1 MNSANFLLRYAR
13 KRWIQV
19 LAACLV
25 LYAGAGFL
33 LLPAILKTQVPK
45 KLAPLVHRPVELVRV
60 RTNPFTLSVTLDGF
74 QIRDKDGSPLVGWE
88 RFHIGLSWQTLV
100 RFTPVFRVIRLE
112 GFHAHV
118 ALDRKGDPTFADLL
132 VPSPA
137 PAAPAKPA
145 GNPPEIRIQ
154 RLEVVNARVEFLDQ
168 ATSQPFATVL
178 GPLNLSLDG
187 FRLSRDSRNPYAF
200 DGRTERGET
209 FGWNGHF
216 LLEPLRSQG
225 SFYVGRLFLPKYAPF
240 YRDDVA
246 FAILAGTLDLKV
258 SYEFEWAEGSHV
270 FRLHQGEVALDHL
283 AVAEAGRTDAAV
295 ELPALRVRGVEADLL
310 ESWAKVAAVELRDGT
325 LRVRRDRNGS
335 LNLQRMAASRKPP
348 EKPKDKPFRFDL
360 AQLKVVNQTIAIQDL
375 VPKKPVD
382 LTLDQLGLTV
392 DHFSLEPAQS
402 CDLELALRWN
412 GSGQVH
418 AKGQA
423 APMKA
428 TGALDFQIAGVDL
441 APFNPYLDPAMA
453 AVINAGKLGVSGR
466 AEFDAPAAR
475 YAFKGQAQV
484 DGFQAT
490 QGPARNAVVG
500 WKGLKVAGIQATSKP
515 MALAIASIDWMA
527 PTARF
532 LEPPAPP
539 QAATPAPAPAPAA
552 PPAAAPGP
560 GLKAEIGAFRI
571 KGGAFNFLDRSIQPE
586 ATLSLDSIEVQ
597 VGRLSTDPA
606 ARAQLDLQAKVNGT
620 APFHA
625 KGTVNLL
632 SQAAYS
638 DLVVTLG
645 GMDLSPLT
653 PYAGHFLGYPIEKGK
668 VELDLRY
675 LVQDR
680 RLQAENK
687 IRMDQLT
694 LGESTN
700 DPAAI
705 HVPVKL
711 GLALLRDRHGL
722 IDLDVP
728 VGGDLSQPD
737 FKLSHVIW
745 HAVLN
750 VFAKIATS
758 PFSMIGKAFGGGDA
772 DLSLVPFPPGSVAI
786 EGSGL
791 QVLATLAK
799 GLYERPGLRLE
810 MEGSVDEG
818 QDGPAL
824 KRAELEESLSRLKGA
839 PLEPA
844 ERPKWLRTAFLKAF
858 PPPAPDPKAPK
869 PKEAAATPE
878 PTPAEM
884 EAKLLERVQL
894 DPAAL
899 KLLARRRVQ
908 AAQERLLEG
917 GKVEPERLFLVE
929 GSERAKKEPGSRVLF
944 NLK

>member
-1 MNSANFLLRYAR
+1 MNSANFLLRFAR
-13 KRWIQV
+13 KRWLQV
-19 LAACLV
+19 LAGCLV
-25 LYAGAGFL
+25 VYAALGFL
-33 LLPAILKTQVPK
+33 VLPAVIKAQVPK
-45 KLAPLVHRPVELVRV
+45 RLGPLVHRPVELARV
-60 RTNPFTLSVTLDGF
+60 RANPFALSLTLDGF
-74 QIRDKDGSPLVGWE
+74 QIRDKDGSPLVGWR
-88 RFHIGLSWQTLV
+88 RFHVGLSWQTLF
-100 RFTPVFRVIRLE
+100 RFSPVFRVIRLE

-118 ALDRKGDPTFADLL
+118 ALDKKGDPTFADLL
-132 VPSPA
+132 TPAPA

-145 GNPPEIRIQ
+145 GNPPDLRIQ
-154 RLEVVNARVEFLDQ
+154 HLEVVDARVEFLDQ

-178 GPLNLSLDG
+178 GPLNLGLEN

-225 SFYVGRLFLPKYAPF
+225 SFYVGKLYLPKYAPF

-246 FAILAGTLDLKV
+246 FAIPAGTLDLKAT
-258 SYEFEWAEGSHV
+258 YEFEWAEGSHV
-270 FRLHQGEVALDHL
+270 FRLHQGEVGLDSL
-283 AVAEAGRTDAAV
+283 AVAEAGRPGAAV
-295 ELPALRVRGVEADLL
+295 ELPSLRVHGIEADLM
-310 ESWAKVAAVELRDGT
+310 ESWAKVAAIELRDGK
-325 LRVRRDRNGS
+325 LVVRRDKDGS

-348 EKPKDKPFRFDL
+348 EKPKDKPFKFDL
-360 AQLKVVNQTIAIQDL
+360 AQLRIVNQTIAIQDL

-382 LTLDQLGLTV
+382 LTVDQLGLTV
-392 DHFSLEPAQS
+392 DHFSLDKDAS
-402 CDLELALRWN
+402 CDLELGLRWN
-412 GSGQVH
+412 GSGQLH

-423 APMKA
+423 APMKSS
-428 TGALDFQIAGVDL
+428 GALDFQIAGVDL
-441 APFNPYLDPAMA
+441 APFNGYLDPALE
-453 AVINAGKLGVSGR
+453 AVIAAGRLGISGH
-466 AEFDAPAAR
+466 ADFDAPAGR

-484 DGFQAT
+484 DGFQAS
-490 QGPARNAVVG
+490 QGPARNATVG
-500 WKGLKVAGIQATSKP
+500 WKALKLAGIQSTSKP
-515 MALAIASIDWMA
+515 MALAMASIDWEG

-532 LEPPAPP
+532 LQQPAAPVATAPPPAVPP
-539 QAATPAPAPAPAA
+539 PTAAPAPAGPAM
-552 PPAAAPGP
+552 
-560 GLKAEIGAFRI
+560 KAEIGVFRM
-571 KGGAFNFLDRSIQPE
+571 KGGAFTFVDRSIQPE
-586 ATLSLDSIEVQ
+586 AAMSLEAIEAQ
-597 VGRLSTDPA
+597 VGKLSTDPA
-606 ARAQLDLQAKVNGT
+606 SRAQLELHAKVNGT
-620 APFHA
+620 APFLA

-632 SQAAYS
+632 SQAAYT
-638 DLVVTLG
+638 DLLLTLG

-668 VELDLRY
+668 LELDLRY

-680 RLQAENK
+680 RLQAENR

-694 LGESTN
+694 LGEATN
-700 DPAAI
+700 SPEAI

-711 GLALLRDRHGL
+711 GLALLRDRNGL

-728 VGGDLSQPD
+728 VGGDLNQPD

-758 PFSMIGKAFGGGDA
+758 PFSLIGKAFGGGDA

-791 QVLATLAK
+791 KVLATLAK

-810 MEGSVDEG
+810 MEGSVDEA

-824 KRAELEESLSRLKGA
+824 KRAELDQALARLKGA
-839 PLEPA
+839 PVEA
-844 ERPKWLRTAFLKAF
+844 GERPRWVRAAYLQAF
-858 PPPAPDPKAPK
+858 PPPAKDPKAPK
-869 PKEAAATPE
+869 DAVPPPE
-878 PTPAEM
+878 PAPAEM
-884 EAKLLERVQL
+884 EARLLDRVQL

-899 KLLARRRVQ
+899 KLLARKRVQ

-917 GKVEPERLFLVE
+917 GKVEPERLFMVE
-929 GSERAKKEPGSRVLF
+929 GSDRAKKEPGSRVLF